1 MTESR
6 TRSGLSLTFQVLLAA
21 GLVTVG
27 IIVAAF
33 LGSYISAKDQLVA
46 GEVEQVDGY
55 AESLKSALAAQ
66 LSLLER
72 ANEASLSVASSQIEN
87 GRLMPSSTNMVEV
100 GNFNLPVI
108 YLYLSGGGLTQLTG
122 DNSLVDTWSKQFGG
136 QFTVFQLHQEG
147 ETRHLV
153 RVSTTITDASRNR
166 IVGTALEKES
176 PAYKALLEGEGHY
189 GGIVDIG
196 GMPHFGAYK
205 LIKTDE
211 ASIVV
216 SSNVSLAPLI
226 DYIKNTKFGEESS
239 SFIFDED
246 GTVIG
251 HPTLESGSSLPSVM
265 PAFWE
270 AFQKEKANLTG
281 GSIVNLFYGSG
292 KGRAMAAVFP
302 VKGLN
307 SYVALSLP
315 ESQIVAPLLSMRT
328 KMMLWGLPSLVI
340 GLALVAFFVSRL
352 LKPLKGLVEIASRIA
367 AGDLTVSVKG
377 DMESRNEIKAV
388 LGAFE
393 KIADSFKGLV
403 SKCKELDDALEER
416 SQAMEQI
423 SSQVG
428 EAMEASLRAAKE
440 IVSMVASISSAAEET
455 NAGVEEV
462 SSGAQNTAQITTSLS
477 ENASAV
483 TQSVI
488 DGGKAVEE
496 TVNIINRVGEAGRR
510 IREAVKALESSV
522 SGISEFVTTIAGIA
536 DQTNLLALN
545 AAIEAARAGEAGRG
559 FAVVADEVRKL
570 AEQSNQAASRVSQVI
585 SEISERTRAAA
596 VDTEETVREIENAVA
611 ASQATNAQIQNIM
624 EQVKK
629 ISDGIQSIAAVAE
642 EQSAGSEEMAAS
654 MDNIVRMVGQ
664 GQEAAEAVERSAK
677 EVASQLE
684 ELERIREAQ
693 LRVLRELDKALASY
707 RIVAQE
713 QRGLVPK
720 D

>member
-1 MTESR
+1 MSEVR

-27 IIVAAF
+27 IIAAAF
-33 LGSYISAKDQLVA
+33 LGSYMSAKDQLVA
-46 GEVEQVDGY
+46 GEVEQADGY
-55 AESLKSALAAQ
+55 AESLKSALTAQ

-87 GRLMPSSTNMVEV
+87 GRLMPSSTNMAEM
-100 GNFNLPVI
+100 GSFSLPII
-108 YLYLSGGGLTQLTG
+108 YLYLSGGGLTQLTA

-147 ETRHLV
+147 EARHLV
-153 RVSTTITDASRNR
+153 RVSTTITDASGNR
-166 IVGTALEKES
+166 IVGTALEEGS
-176 PAYKALLEGEGHY
+176 PIYKALLEGEGHY
-189 GGIVDIG
+189 TGIIDIG
-196 GMPHFGAYK
+196 GTPNVGAYK
-205 LIKTDE
+205 LIKTED
-211 ASIVV
+211 ASIAVA
-216 SSNVSLAPLI
+216 STLSLAPLI
-226 DYIKNTKFGEESS
+226 DYVKNSKFGEESS

-246 GTVIG
+246 GTIIG
-251 HPTLESGSSLPSVM
+251 HPTLESKSSLSSVM

-270 AFQKEKANLTG
+270 AFQKEKANLTE

-292 KGRAMAAVFP
+292 DGRAMAAVFP
-302 VKGLN
+302 VEGLN

-315 ESQIVAPLLSMRT
+315 ESQILAPLMSMRT
-328 KMMLWGLPSLVI
+328 KMMLWGLPSLVV

-352 LKPLKGLVEIASRIA
+352 LKPLKGLVEIASRVA

-393 KIADSFKGLV
+393 KIADSFRSLV
-403 SKCKELDDALEER
+403 GKCKELNGALEER

-428 EAMEASLRAAKE
+428 EAMEASLHAAKE

-462 SSGAQNTAQITTSLS
+462 SSGAQNTAQITTELS
-477 ENASAV
+477 ENARQV
-483 TQSVI
+483 TESVI
-488 DGGKAVEE
+488 EGGKAVEE

-596 VDTEETVREIENAVA
+596 VDTEETVREIENAVV

-624 EQVKK
+624 EQVKR

-664 GQEAAEAVERSAK
+664 GQEAAEAVEKSAK

-707 RIVAQE
+707 KIVAQE
-713 QRGLVPK
+713 QKGLVPK